1 MMGARSGAPAARD
14 ELDSLVPADHLVRRV
29 DRVLDFTGARAA
41 LAACYSRIG
50 RPSVD
55 PELLLR
61 LLLVGYLYGIT
72 SERRLVA
79 EARVN
84 VAYRWF
90 AGLPLG
96 ARVPHHSTFSKNR
109 HGRFGAG
116 GVFRAVFEA
125 VVRRCVAAGL
135 VGGDACSV
143 DGSMIDADA
152 SPQHPR
158 EPEPGATFAA
168 GPYAPAAAPARVS
181 PTDPEAAWAS
191 KGGIARFAYYAN
203 YLVDNRRGVIV
214 DVEATP
220 ARYSAE
226 AQAARVMV
234 LRTRAALGLPV
245 TSLGADRGYGNG
257 PFFAWC
263 AAHGVV
269 AYAPVLDRTHQ
280 GTTLRDQFT
289 IHDFGYDVAA
299 DEYLCPAGSR
309 LRRVA
314 SIEKTQSYQYRATA
328 SVCAACALKPRCTR
342 GRQRQL
348 SVSWHDAARQAAA
361 ARAGTPAYVAA
372 ARARRKVE
380 ARFAELKRYVGLRR
394 LRLRGLGRAAEQFL
408 LAATAQNLKRL
419 VAAQPP

>member
-1 MMGARSGAPAARD
+1 
-14 ELDSLVPADHLVRRV
+14 V
-29 DRVLDFTGARAA
+29 
-41 LAACYSRIG
+41 
-50 RPSVD
+50 
-55 PELLLR
+55 LLR

-72 SERRLVA
+72 SERRLV
-79 EARVN
+79 EEVRVN
-84 VAYRWF
+84 IAYRWF
-90 AGLPLG
+90 AGLPLR

-116 GVFRAVFEA
+116 VFRTVFEV
-125 VVRRCVAAGL
+125 VVRRCIAAGL

-152 SPQHPR
+152 SPQRHR
-158 EPEPGATFAA
+158 EPAAGEDFGA
-168 GPYAPAAAPARVS
+168 GPYPPAAPPAKVS
-181 PTDPEAAWAS
+181 PTDPGAAWAS

-226 AQAARVMV
+226 AAAARVMIP
-234 LRTRAALGLPV
+234 RARAALGLPV
-245 TSLGADRGYGNG
+245 KALGADRGYGNG

-263 AAHGVV
+263 AAHGVT

-280 GTTLRDQFT
+280 GNAPYGQFT
-289 IHDFGYDVAA
+289 IHAFAYDAAA
-299 DEYLCPAGSR
+299 DEYVCPAGAR
-309 LRRVA
+309 LRHVA
-314 SIEKTQSYQYRATA
+314 STPTTQVHQYRAVA
-328 SVCAACALKPRCTR
+328 SVCRACALKPRCTR
-342 GRQRQL
+342 GQQRQL
-348 SVSWHDAARQAAA
+348 SVSWHDAARRAAA
-361 ARAGTPAYVAA
+361 ALAGTPAFAQA

-394 LRLRGLGRAAEQFL
+394 LRLRGLPRAAEQFL

-419 VAAQPP
+419 AVAQPP

>member
-1 MMGARSGAPAARD
+1 MMGARTCAAESRAD
-14 ELDSLVPADHLVRRV
+14 LEALVPADHLLRRV
-29 DRVLDFTGARAA
+29 DRALDLAGVRAQ
-41 LAACYSRIG
+41 LATCYSRIG

-72 SERRLVA
+72 SERRLVD
-79 EARVN
+79 EVRVN

-90 AGLPLG
+90 AALPFG

-116 GVFRAVFEA
+116 VFRAVFEA
-125 VVRRCVAAGL
+125 VVRRCIAAGL
-135 VGGDACSV
+135 VAGDACSV

-152 SPQHPR
+152 SPQRHR
-158 EPEPGATFAA
+158 EPAA
-168 GPYAPAAAPARVS
+168 GEDFGAAPYPPAAPPAKVS
-181 PTDPEAAWAS
+181 PTDPESAWAS
-191 KGGIARFAYYAN
+191 KGGIARFAYYTN

-226 AQAARVMV
+226 AAAARVMV
-234 LRTRAALGLPV
+234 LRTRAALGLAV
-245 TSLGADRGYGNG
+245 TALGADRGYGNG

-263 AAHGVV
+263 VEHGVT

-280 GTTLRDQFT
+280 GNAPYGQFT
-289 IHDFGYDVAA
+289 IHAFAYDAAA
-299 DEYLCPAGSR
+299 DEYVCPAGTR

-314 SIEKTQSYQYRATA
+314 STPTTQVHQYRAPA
-328 SVCAACALKPRCTR
+328 SACRACALKPRCTR
-342 GRQRQL
+342 GQQRQL
-348 SVSWHDAARQAAA
+348 SVSWHDAAKQAAA
-361 ARAGTPAYVAA
+361 ALAGTPAYLDAG
-372 ARARRKVE
+372 RARRTVE

-394 LRLRGLGRAAEQFL
+394 LRLRGLPRAAEQFL

-419 VAAQPP
+419 AVAQPP

>member
-1 MMGARSGAPAARD
+1 MMGAQTSAAAARED
-14 ELDSLVPADHLVRRV
+14 LEALVPPEHLLRRV
-29 DRVLDFTGARAA
+29 DRALDLAGVRGE

-55 PELLLR
+55 PEVLLR

-72 SERRLVA
+72 SERRLV
-79 EARVN
+79 EEVRVN
-84 VAYRWF
+84 IAYRWF
-90 AGLPLG
+90 AGLPLR

-116 GVFRAVFEA
+116 VFRTVFEV
-125 VVRRCVAAGL
+125 VVRRCIAAGL

-152 SPQHPR
+152 SPQRHR
-158 EPEPGATFAA
+158 EPAAGEDFGA
-168 GPYAPAAAPARVS
+168 GPYPPAAPPAKVS
-181 PTDPEAAWAS
+181 PTDPGAAWAS

-226 AQAARVMV
+226 AAAARVMIP
-234 LRTRAALGLPV
+234 RARAALGLPV
-245 TSLGADRGYGNG
+245 KALGADRGYGNG

-263 AAHGVV
+263 AAHGVT

-280 GTTLRDQFT
+280 GNAPYGQFT
-289 IHDFGYDVAA
+289 IHAFAYDAAA
-299 DEYLCPAGSR
+299 DEYVCPAGAR
-309 LRRVA
+309 LRHVA
-314 SIEKTQSYQYRATA
+314 STPTTQVHQYRAVA
-328 SVCAACALKPRCTR
+328 SVCRACALKPRCTR
-342 GRQRQL
+342 GQQRQL
-348 SVSWHDAARQAAA
+348 SVSWHDAARRAAA
-361 ARAGTPAYVAA
+361 ALAGTPAFAQA

-394 LRLRGLGRAAEQFL
+394 LRLRGLPRAAEQFL

-419 VAAQPP
+419 AVAQPP